1 MKNSSDV
8 IQKSTDELS
17 RWRSFPARSIVLI
30 FCSPTTTMVTYSM
43 PHTMFEFHVDL
54 VRFFVKP
61 SMIVSK
67 VNVYGVSIM
76 FEYFSTY
83 PL

>member
-1 MKNSSDV
+1 
-8 IQKSTDELS
+8 
-17 RWRSFPARSIVLI
+17 
-30 FCSPTTTMVTYSM
+30 MVTYSM